1 MGDIVDFR
9 QKPFRMALMELIVR
23 YQKRSAPELIHEL
36 RWMADILD
44 RLDSVGEAKFI
55 DFDGKEDI

>member
-23 YQKRSAPELIHEL
+23 YQKRSASELIHEL